1 MRILL
6 YGASHKTAPVEF
18 RERLA
23 FPPTEL
29 KNVLEGLTQECHL
42 EEAVVLSTCNRVEI
56 YGRGPSR
63 YARPELLRDFIGRF
77 HGIDPAELDRHCY
90 LYLDEDAVNHCFRVG
105 ASLDSMVV
113 GEPQIVGQVKEAY
126 FEAKNLQ
133 FTGQVL
139 NHLFEK
145 AFNVA
150 KRIRTETGIAE
161 HAVSIS
167 FAAVELAK
175 KIFQD
180 LENRTVMLVG
190 AGEMSELA
198 ARHLIS
204 HGVEKVLVTNRTY
217 ERAVEMAREFLGEAV
232 AFETFEERLPDA
244 DIVISSTGS
253 PRPIITKD
261 RIQGVIKAR
270 RNKPMFFIDIA
281 VPRDIEPGV
290 NDLANVYL
298 YDIDDLETVVESN
311 IKERQREAVKAE
323 DIISREVGSFMTWV
337 ATLDVV
343 PTIVELRDKTE
354 RIRQEEVAKTLA
366 KLENVTEEER
376 QSIEAM
382 ANSIIKKI
390 LHDPIVTLKKHSDG
404 DEKSKVLEIARR
416 LFNLD

>member
-1 MRILL
+1 
-6 YGASHKTAPVEF
+6 
-18 RERLA
+18 
-23 FPPTEL
+23 
-29 KNVLEGLTQECHL
+29 
-42 EEAVVLSTCNRVEI
+42 
-56 YGRGPSR
+56 
-63 YARPELLRDFIGRF
+63 
-77 HGIDPAELDRHCY
+77 
-90 LYLDEDAVNHCFRVG
+90 
-105 ASLDSMVV
+105 MVV
-113 GEPQIVGQVKEAY
+113 GEPQIVGQVKESY

-133 FTGQVL
+133 STGPIL

-145 AFNVA
+145 TFSVA

-175 KIFQD
+175 KIFED
-180 LENRTVMLVG
+180 LENRVVMLVG

-232 AFETFEERLPDA
+232 SFETFEERLPDA

-253 PRPIITKD
+253 PQPIITKG
-261 RIQGVIKAR
+261 RVQKVLKAR
-270 RNKPMFFIDIA
+270 RNRPMFFIDIA
-281 VPRDIEPGV
+281 VPRDIEPKV
-290 NDLANVYL
+290 NELANVYL

-323 DIISREVGSFMTWV
+323 DLVNREVQTFMTWLDS
-337 ATLDVV
+337 LDVV
-343 PTIVELRDKTE
+343 PTIVDLKDKTD
-354 RIRQEEVAKTLA
+354 RIREEEVAKTLA
-366 KLENVTEEER
+366 KMGEVSER
-376 QSIEAM
+376 ERESIEAM

-390 LHDPIVTLKKHSDG
+390 LHDPIVTLKKHSEG
-404 DEKSKVLEIARR
+404 DERSKVLEVARR

>member
-1 MRILL
+1 M
-6 YGASHKTAPVEF
+6 
-18 RERLA
+18 A
-23 FPPTEL
+23 FPPGEL
-29 KNVLEGLTQECHL
+29 KNILEGLASECYL
-42 EEAVVLSTCNRVEI
+42 DESVVLSTCNRVEI
-56 YGRGPSR
+56 YGRTTSR
-63 YARPELLRDFIGRF
+63 YARREYIRDFISRF
-77 HGIDPAELDRHCY
+77 HNMDPEEIDQHCY
-90 LYLDEDAVNHCFRVG
+90 LYLDEDAIRHCFRVG
-105 ASLDSMVV
+105 SSLDSMVV

-133 FTGQVL
+133 STGPVL

-145 AFNVA
+145 TFNVA
-150 KRIRTETGIAE
+150 KRVRTETGIAE

-175 KIFQD
+175 KIFED
-180 LENRTVMLVG
+180 LENRAVLLVG

-232 AFETFEERLPDA
+232 PFETFEEHLPEA

-253 PRPIITKD
+253 PKPIITKG
-261 RIQGVIKAR
+261 RVQKVLKAR
-270 RNKPMFFIDIA
+270 RNRPMFFIDIA
-281 VPRDIEPGV
+281 VPRDIEPEV
-290 NDLANVYL
+290 NELANVYL

-323 DIISREVGSFMTWV
+323 ELVNREVQVYVTWL
-337 ATLDVV
+337 ASLDVV
-343 PTIVELRDKTE
+343 PTIVELKDKTD
-354 RIRQEEVAKTLA
+354 RIREEEVAKTLA
-366 KLENVTEEER
+366 KLGNVGEKER

-390 LHDPIVTLKKHSDG
+390 LHDPIVTLKEHSEG
-404 DEKSKVLEIARR
+404 DERSRVLEIARR